1 MKMKQIAAAV
11 ITTAAF
17 TLLAGTASAHVTVWP
32 KETKTG
38 AYEKYTVRV
47 PVEKEINTTKVKVEF
62 PAGMKVSTVKPIAG
76 WSYEFEKDPEG
87 VNKAITW
94 TAPAGGGI
102 KQHEFVEFEFVGANP
117 KEAGEGTLVFKAYQT
132 YADNTVVEWAGAPDS
147 DNPAS
152 VTTLTQAAAGE
163 DHHGGT
169 SGTGTEHKHGE
180 EASAGEQAAETST
193 SNTWPFV
200 LSGAALLVALISLF
214 RKR

>member
-1 MKMKQIAAAV
+1 MKMKHIAAAV

-32 KETKTG
+32 KATTTG

-47 PVEKEINTTKVKVEF
+47 PVEKEVNTTKVKVEF
-62 PAGMKVSTVKPIAG
+62 PAGMKVSTVKPLTG
-76 WSYEFEKDPEG
+76 WNYEFEKDSEG
-87 VNKAITW
+87 VNKAVTW
-94 TAPAGGGI
+94 TAAAGGGI
-102 KQHEFVEFEFVGANP
+102 KPHEFVEFEFVGANP
-117 KEAGEGTLVFKAYQT
+117 QEAGEGTLVFKAYQT

-152 VTTLTQAAAGE
+152 VTSLTQAAAGD

-169 SGTGTEHKHGE
+169 GGGTEEHSHEE
-180 EASAGEQAAETST
+180 EAATDAGTT
-193 SNTWPFV
+193 DTNNTWPIV
-200 LSGAALLVALISLF
+200 LSGAALLVSLISLF